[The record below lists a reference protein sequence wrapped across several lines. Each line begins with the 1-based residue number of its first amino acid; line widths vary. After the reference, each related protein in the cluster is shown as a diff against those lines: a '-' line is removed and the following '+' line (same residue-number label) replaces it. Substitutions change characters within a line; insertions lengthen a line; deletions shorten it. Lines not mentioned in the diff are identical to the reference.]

1 MAYVRAV
8 TFRAGFNLQ
17 FPVRDLFGIDGT
29 IVSHTG
35 GVNRI
40 DFQAK
45 ATTNYRISGNNV
57 LYDLRIDDYN
67 RLVREDDVPRVLI
80 LYLMPSDDSQ
90 WLIQSQGELC
100 LRECGYWVCLMGK
113 PQSRNVSSV
122 RFSVPLA
129 NMFDQNGIHSMFS
142 QLIP

>member
-1 MAYVRAV
+1 MAYIRAV
-8 TFRAGFNLQ
+8 VFRAGFNLQ
-17 FPVRDLFGIDGT
+17 IPVRDLFGIDGT
-29 IVSHTG
+29 IVSQTS

-45 ATTNYRISGNNV
+45 ATTIYQLSGNSI
-57 LYDLRIDDYN
+57 LYDLRVEDYN

-80 LYLMPSDDSQ
+80 LYLMPSDKSQ

-100 LRECGYWVCLMGK
+100 LREGAYWLCLMGE
-113 PQSRNVSSV
+113 PQSRNVSTV
-122 RFSVPLA
+122 RVSVPIT
-129 NMFDQNGIHSMFS
+129 NMFDQNGLHNMFS